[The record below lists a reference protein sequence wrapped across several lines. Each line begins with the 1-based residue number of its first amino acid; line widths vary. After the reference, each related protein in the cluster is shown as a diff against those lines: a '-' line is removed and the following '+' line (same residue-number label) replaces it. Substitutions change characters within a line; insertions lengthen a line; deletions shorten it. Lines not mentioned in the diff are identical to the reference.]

1 MKDPKCVVIFGATA
15 DSGYRLA
22 DRLVKSG
29 HTVIGVD
36 WVGSHSKPLV
46 KLGVRFLGVDVTDPA
61 EVDAAFADLPTNN
74 TTAVAYLGGSPTVN
88 SQGNINVINSA
99 RSAGVRRFV
108 LITSIGC
115 GDSRGAIDPFT
126 EAFIGK
132 ALRAKTWAEEHLRG
146 SNLDWTIVRPGGP
159 MVRRPTGKGE
169 LFETPH
175 VTGHINRVDLGDVVF
190 NLLRSGGT
198 VGKILAAID
207 RDKAM
212 STTADPV
219 TPAVI

>member
-1 MKDPKCVVIFGATA
+1 MNSPECVVIFGATA

-29 HTVIGVD
+29 HAVIGVD

-46 KLGVRFLGVDVTDPA
+46 KLGARFIGVDVTNPA
-61 EVDAAFADLPTNN
+61 EVDVAFADLPPSN
-74 TTAVAYLGGSPTVN
+74 TAAVAYLGGSPTVN

-99 RSAGVRRFV
+99 LSAGISRFV
-108 LITSIGC
+108 LVTSIGC

-132 ALRAKTWAEEHLRG
+132 ALRAKTWAEKHLRSSG
-146 SNLDWTIVRPGGP
+146 LDWTIVRPGGP
-159 MVRRPTGKGE
+159 MVRRPTGKGA
-169 LFETPH
+169 LFDTPN
-175 VTGHINRVDLGDVVF
+175 VTGHINRIDLGDVLF
-190 NLLRSGGT
+190 NLVRSRGN
-198 VGKILAAID
+198 VGKTLAAID
-207 RDKAM
+207 SDKAM

>member
-1 MKDPKCVVIFGATA
+1 MNSPECVVIFGATA

-29 HTVIGVD
+29 HAVIGVD

-46 KLGVRFLGVDVTDPA
+46 KLGARFIGADVTNPA
-61 EVDAAFADLPTNN
+61 EVDVAFAELPTSN
-74 TTAVAYLGGSPTVN
+74 TAAVAYLGGSPAVN

-99 RSAGVRRFV
+99 LSAGISRFV
-108 LITSIGC
+108 LVTSIGC
-115 GDSRGAIDPFT
+115 GDSRDAIDPFT

-132 ALRAKTWAEEHLRG
+132 ALRAKTWAEKHLRSSG
-146 SNLDWTIVRPGGP
+146 LDWTIVRPGGP
-159 MVRRPTGKGE
+159 MVRRPTGKGA
-169 LFETPH
+169 LFDTPH
-175 VTGHINRVDLGDVVF
+175 VTGHINRIDLGDVLF
-190 NLLRSGGT
+190 NLVRSRGN
-198 VGKILAAID
+198 VGKTLAAID
-207 RDKAM
+207 SDKAM

>member
-15 DSGYRLA
+15 DTGYRLA

-46 KLGVRFLGVDVTDPA
+46 KLGVRFVGADVTDPA
-61 EVDAAFADLPTNN
+61 EVDVALADLPISK
-74 TTAVAYLGGSPTVN
+74 TAVVAYLGGSPAVN
-88 SQGNINVINSA
+88 SQGNINVINA
-99 RSAGVRRFV
+99 AQSAGISRFV

-132 ALRAKTWAEEHLRG
+132 ALRAKTWAEKHLRSSG
-146 SNLDWTIVRPGGP
+146 LDWTIVRPGGP

-169 LFETPH
+169 LFDTPY
-175 VTGHINRVDLGDVVF
+175 VTGHINRIDLGDVLF
-190 NLLRSGGT
+190 DLLRSRGT
-198 VGKILAAID
+198 VGKTLAAID